1 MSNNTEKLESKMKER
16 QPKGFFSRMSKLV
29 NRLAGS
35 ASSANLAG
43 MGSKQRLVYAPT
55 YDTYDYYD
63 DAYVQPKGSFSNVR
77 KTAILQLSTT
87 SLVSYFIL

>member
-1 MSNNTEKLESKMKER
+1 MKER

-63 DAYVQPKGSFSNVR
+63 DSYVQPKGWFSNVR
-77 KTAILQLSTT
+77 KTEFFQLRSCSTT
-87 SLVSYFIL
+87 RLVSY

>member
-1 MSNNTEKLESKMKER
+1 MKER

-63 DAYVQPKGSFSNVR
+63 DSYVQPKGWFSNVR
-77 KTAILQLSTT
+77 KTEFFQLLSLSTT
-87 SLVSYFIL
+87 RLESY